1 MMKNYKLEIKKIAV
15 LIVLLIPLLAFS
27 AELEYELEKPQKLF
41 VGTPFKLHVEIFSAI
56 SDSIFSIQ
64 NDTLD
69 IFILKSIESSEEI
82 TDSIKT
88 TLLDLTYQPFDTGE
102 FTFPELE
109 FAVKTADSLEILK
122 TREFILNI
130 ESVITD
136 STESIKDITAPLSVH
151 LKFLDYFIPLLI
163 IILIIFAIKYLLKL
177 LKRAKNPLEPEIIDD
192 RPAYIIALELL
203 NKLKKDDLL
212 IKGDFLNFYFRI
224 SLILRLFIELHYKIN
239 SVEMTTNEIRANLIL
254 DDHTEKSEIL
264 KFLGQADIIKFAKAI
279 PTNSDSDTSLN
290 WLDGY
295 LNSFR
300 KLATNKNEQSEQRRD
315 IK

>member
-1 MMKNYKLEIKKIAV
+1 MRNYKLNIKKITV
-15 LIVLLIPLLAFS
+15 LAALMIPLFS
-27 AELEYELEKPQKLF
+27 FSQELNYKIEKPQKLF
-41 VGTPFKLHVEIFSAI
+41 VGTPFKLHINISSAV
-56 SDSIFSIQ
+56 SDSIFSTQ

-69 IFILKSIESSEEI
+69 IFILKNIESTEEI
-82 TDSIKT
+82 NDEIKT
-88 TLLDLTYQPFDTGE
+88 TLIDLTYQPFDTGE

-122 TREFILNI
+122 TKEFILNI

-136 STESIKDITAPLSVH
+136 STESIKDISAPLAVN

-163 IILIIFAIKYLLKL
+163 IILIILAIKYLVKL
-177 LKRAKNPLEPEIIDD
+177 LKKTKKDFSEPEIIDD

-203 NKLKKDDLL
+203 NKLKREDLL

-239 SVEMTTNEIRANLIL
+239 SVEMTTSEIRTNLTL

-264 KFLGQADIIKFAKAI
+264 KFLGQADMIKFAKAI
-279 PTNSDSDTSLN
+279 PEISDSNKALN
-290 WLDGY
+290 WLENY
-295 LNSFR
+295 LRFFE
-300 KLATNKNEQSEQRRD
+300 KFTTNKSEHKQRRNT
-315 IK
+315 K

>member
-27 AELEYELEKPQKLF
+27 AEINYKLEKPQKLF
-41 VGTPFKLHVEIFSAI
+41 VGTPFKLHVDISSAI
-56 SDSIFSIQ
+56 FDSIFSIQ

-69 IFILKSIESSEEI
+69 IFILKNIESTVEI
-82 TDSIKT
+82 NDEIKK
-88 TLLDLTYQPFDTGE
+88 TLFNLTYQPFDTGE

-136 STESIKDITAPLSVH
+136 STESIKDIADPLSVH

-163 IILIIFAIKYLLKL
+163 IILLFFAIKYLFKL
-177 LKRAKNPLEPEIIDD
+177 IKKSKKDISEPEIIDD

-203 NKLKKDDLL
+203 NKLKKEKLL

-239 SVEMTTNEIRANLIL
+239 SVEMTTSEIRANLIL
-254 DDHTEKSEIL
+254 NDHSEKSEIL
-264 KFLGQADIIKFAKAI
+264 KFLMQADMIKFAKAI
-279 PTNSDSDTSLN
+279 PTDSDSKTALD
-290 WLDGY
+290 WLEKY
-295 LNSFR
+295 LRSFER
-300 KLATNKNEQSEQRRD
+300 SKVTEEIDNA
-315 IK
+315 